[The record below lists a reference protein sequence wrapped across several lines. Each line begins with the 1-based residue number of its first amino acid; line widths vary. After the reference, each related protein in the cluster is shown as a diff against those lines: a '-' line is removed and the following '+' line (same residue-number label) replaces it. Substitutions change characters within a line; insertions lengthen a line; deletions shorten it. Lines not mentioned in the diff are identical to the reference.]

1 MNSFVQTG
9 GKIMSHKVYDITI
22 IGAGPAGLFT
32 AFYGGMRQA
41 SVKLIESLPHTGG
54 QLTAL
59 YPEMYIYD
67 VAGFPKIRA
76 QQLIDNLNEQL
87 KLFNPTVVLEQAIEK
102 VERLEDNTFKL
113 TSNTKDVHYT
123 RTIIITAGNGAFKP
137 RKLNIE
143 NAEKFEEVNLH
154 YFVQDMQQFKDEHVL
169 ILGGGDSAVDW
180 ALMLEPIA
188 EKVTLV
194 HRRDAF
200 RAHEHSVD
208 QLYKS
213 SVEVI
218 TPYVPVEITGDEK
231 IEAMTLRETRGE
243 KEITIDVDSVLCN
256 YGFISRLGPIADW
269 GLEIERNSIVV
280 NQKMETNIPG
290 IYAAGDINTYPGKVK
305 LIATGFGDAPTAVNN
320 AMQYI
325 DPKARIQPRH
335 STHMF

>member
-1 MNSFVQTG
+1 
-9 GKIMSHKVYDITI
+9 
-22 IGAGPAGLFT
+22 
-32 AFYGGMRQA
+32 
-41 SVKLIESLPHTGG
+41 
-54 QLTAL
+54 
-59 YPEMYIYD
+59 MYIYD

-76 QQLIDNLNEQL
+76 QQLIDNINQQL
-87 KLFNPTVVLEQAIEK
+87 KLFNPTVDLEQEIEK
-102 VERLEDNTFKL
+102 VQRLEDNTFKL

-200 RAHEHSVD
+200 RAHEDSVD

-218 TPYVPVEITGDEK
+218 KPYVDVYITVDGRIVE
-231 IEAMTLRETRGE
+231 
-243 KEITIDVDSVLCN
+243 
-256 YGFISRLGPIADW
+256 LG
-269 GLEIERNSIVV
+269 V
-280 NQKMETNIPG
+280 
-290 IYAAGDINTYPGKVK
+290 
-305 LIATGFGDAPTAVNN
+305 
-320 AMQYI
+320 
-325 DPKARIQPRH
+325 
-335 STHMF
+335 

>member
-218 TPYVPVEITGDEK
+218 TPYVPVKITGDEK